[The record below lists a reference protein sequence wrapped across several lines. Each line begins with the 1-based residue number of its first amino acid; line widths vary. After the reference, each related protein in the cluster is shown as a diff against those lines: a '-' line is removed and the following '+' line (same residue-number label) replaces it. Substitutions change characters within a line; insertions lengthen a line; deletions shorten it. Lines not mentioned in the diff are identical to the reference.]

1 MHLELMAIVVD
12 EYDPAIAF
20 FVHTLGFELVE
31 DSPSLTN
38 DGRPKRWVVVRPPGA
53 QTGLLLAQADGDR
66 QAGAV
71 GDQFAGRVGL
81 FLRVDDF
88 DETYER
94 MGAHGV
100 EVAGEPRDEED
111 GRVGGVTDIS
121 GNRWGLL
128 GPRGGGARTWPGP
141 VG

>member
-38 DGRPKRWVVVRPPGA
+38 DGRPKGRLVVRPPGA
-53 QTGLLLAQADGDR
+53 QTRFLLAQADGAR

-71 GDQFAGRVGL
+71 GDHFAGRVEL

-88 DETYER
+88 DETYEC
-94 MGAHGV
+94 MVAHGV
-100 EVAGEPRDEED
+100 EFA
-111 GRVGGVTDIS
+111 
-121 GNRWGLL
+121 
-128 GPRGGGARTWPGP
+128 
-141 VG
+141 